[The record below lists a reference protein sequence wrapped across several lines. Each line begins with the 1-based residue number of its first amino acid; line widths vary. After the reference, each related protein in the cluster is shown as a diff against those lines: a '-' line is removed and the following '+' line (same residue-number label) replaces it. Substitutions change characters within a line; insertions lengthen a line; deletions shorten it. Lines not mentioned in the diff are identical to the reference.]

1 MRERQETQATCYTQ
15 CQLVIFHQVL
25 SESQRAPPAGSQSNF
40 SLAMKCSKPLCCLI
54 LIVMVLVLICIIGL
68 VVRFGFNYE
77 ETDIHEET
85 DIQTDQIHGNT
96 NNSNFANN
104 TKIVIQPSSIVS
116 LILAGFSIIISILS
130 LVTVYRSIPSRS
142 MDPCPVN
149 SSGTLG
155 STSPPPPALAMSYH
169 SNPPLSAPTASLNP
183 YTTFQPSYP
192 LGTPHQPTQMSVQSY
207 VPPLTSNPTPS
218 SSHIADKGHSNFP
231 SSSSLGSPLQ
241 AALMA
246 LQTVQSAAL
255 PLNSNPALCSSLP
268 ADADKA
274 RSDDNMD
281 SSETLRNKITH
292 LMRDNEAMK
301 VELLRHSS

>member
-1 MRERQETQATCYTQ
+1 
-15 CQLVIFHQVL
+15 
-25 SESQRAPPAGSQSNF
+25 
-40 SLAMKCSKPLCCLI
+40 MKCSKPLCCLI

-85 DIQTDQIHGNT
+85 DIQTDKIHGNT
-96 NNSNFANN
+96 NNSNFANH

-149 SSGTLG
+149 SSGTIG

-169 SNPPLSAPTASLNP
+169 SNPSLAPTASLNNYP
-183 YTTFQPSYP
+183 SFLPSYP

-207 VPPLTSNPTPS
+207 VPPVTSNPTHSPS
-218 SSHIADKGHSNFP
+218 QIADKGHSNSL
-231 SSSSLGSPLQ
+231 SSYSLGSPLQ
-241 AALMA
+241 AALTA
-246 LQTVQSAAL
+246 LQQTVQSYSL
-255 PLNSNPALCSSLP
+255 PLNSNPALCSSP
-268 ADADKA
+268 SADADKA
-274 RSDDNMD
+274 HSDDNMD
-281 SSETLRNKITH
+281 SAEALRNKITH

-301 VELLRHSS
+301 VELLRNSS

>member
-25 SESQRAPPAGSQSNF
+25 SESQRVPPAGSQSNF

-85 DIQTDQIHGNT
+85 DIQKDQIHGNT

-142 MDPCPVN
+142 MDPCPAN
-149 SSGTLG
+149 SNGTIG

-169 SNPPLSAPTASLNP
+169 SNPSLSAPTASLNNYP
-183 YTTFQPSYP
+183 SFLPSYP
-192 LGTPHQPTQMSVQSY
+192 LGTPHH
-207 VPPLTSNPTPS
+207 VPPVASNPTHSPS
-218 SSHIADKGHSNFP
+218 QIADKGHSNFL
-231 SSSSLGSPLQ
+231 SSSSMGSPLQ
-241 AALMA
+241 AALTA
-246 LQTVQSAAL
+246 LQQTVQSYSL
-255 PLNSNPALCSSLP
+255 PLNSNPALCSSP
-268 ADADKA
+268 SADADKA
-274 RSDDNMD
+274 HSDDNMD
-281 SSETLRNKITH
+281 SAETLRNKITH

-301 VELLRHSS
+301 VELLRNSS

>member
-1 MRERQETQATCYTQ
+1 MQ
-15 CQLVIFHQVL
+15 
-25 SESQRAPPAGSQSNF
+25 
-40 SLAMKCSKPLCCLI
+40 CSKPLCCVI
-54 LIVMVLVLICIIGL
+54 LIVVVIVLICIIGL
-68 VVRFGFNYE
+68 TVRFGVDYE

-85 DIQTDQIHGNT
+85 DIQKDHIHSNT

-104 TKIVIQPSSIVS
+104 TKIVIEPSSIAS
-116 LILAGFSIIISILS
+116 LILAVLSIIISIIT

-142 MDPCPVN
+142 TDPCQDN
-149 SSGTLG
+149 SSGTHG

-192 LGTPHQPTQMSVQSY
+192 LGTPHQPTQMSVQSF

-218 SSHIADKGHSNFP
+218 YSHTADKGHSNFP

-246 LQTVQSAAL
+246 LQTVQSYAL
-255 PLNSNPALCSSLP
+255 PLNSNPALCSSP
-268 ADADKA
+268 TADADKA

-301 VELLRHSS
+301 VELLRNSS